1 MTERRPRPP
10 WIGRAILRLRRLG
23 DRRREVEDDLQELFD
38 ARARTKGRPYAAVR
52 YALDA
57 VSLWRWRIGPV
68 AAPEAS
74 GLPPS
79 PRIARWNGVSND
91 VIFAVRMFTRQP
103 AIVLMTV
110 AGLSLAIGI
119 STVIITLANAA
130 ALRTTGIREP
140 ETLFTVEV
148 FSLGRG
154 RFVGGYSPMRGNWAY
169 VDFTRLGAGVPSME
183 LAADSPFTMPVEFRQ
198 SADRSLAEA
207 IPLMPVSGSYF
218 RVLGG
223 RAALGRT
230 VLPEDDAAG
239 ADRVAVVSHTLWKIR
254 FNADPHVV
262 GRTVWLDEVPF
273 TVIGVA
279 ERGFVG
285 AHGSKFQTRPAVW
298 ITFAS
303 QDAMWWARQR
313 AANERAAAE
322 IARLSDRP
330 ALDAIGRMRLDAL
343 RASLASAPD
352 RWNIPV
358 DVAGRLRRGAS
369 PARAQAELT
378 AMASA
383 FAAEGRAADRPP
395 SVHLGPADSPA
406 AEPVLTAIIAAV
418 VAVLL
423 TLGCANVAN
432 LLLANASGRQR
443 EIGTR
448 LALGASRWRVVRQL
462 LTESVLLGL
471 CAGVAGL
478 VLARWLAP
486 FAARALGLP
495 ALIDLSPDFSVYVM
509 TALLTL
515 ASGIIAGLAP
525 ARYGW
530 RGNLLAALQ
539 SDRSGLLAF
548 AAPTRLRSVLVA
560 GQAAACV
567 VLLVLAALLTR
578 SAVEAARFDTG
589 VAIDRLVNVSP
600 SLGRGYDAARKEMY
614 FAAAL
619 DRIQQLPGV
628 ANAALAA
635 VPPFNTFHASETI
648 AGSMV
653 NPGPARVQRNQ
664 VSANYF
670 DALGIRVI
678 QGRTFSVEE
687 VRSQLPVA
695 VISANLAHQFWGE
708 ESPIGSTLDRVWGA
722 SVQPDEGRGHLR
734 RPAGT
739 RIVGVV
745 ADTMTQIDDHG
756 VPTIYLPLD
765 VAGMVV
771 HIVVASRG
779 DLKSLSAEIRREV
792 LAIDPDQTPF
802 IALPGDRLRKRL
814 QAARAL
820 ADATS
825 VIGATALALAV
836 IGLFGVTAFVV
847 GQRRREISI
856 RMALG
861 ASGRNVVLMLVRD
874 SLRPVAIGLCF
885 GLVIAFIGGQL
896 MTNVLLGVSGHD
908 PLAIVSAVA
917 MLAGTATLAALVPA
931 RRAARIDPAGM
942 LKQE

>member
-1 MTERRPRPP
+1 
-10 WIGRAILRLRRLG
+10 
-23 DRRREVEDDLQELFD
+23 LFD
-38 ARARTKGRPYAAVR
+38 ARACRKGRRYAAFR
-52 YALDA
+52 YTLDA
-57 VSLWRWRIGPV
+57 LSLWRWGIGPC
-68 AAPEAS
+68 AAREAF
-74 GLPPS
+74 GLPVS
-79 PRIARWNGVSND
+79 PRMARWNGVGRD
-91 VIFAVRMFTRQP
+91 VIFAVRMFARQP

-130 ALRTTGIREP
+130 ALRSTGIREA
-140 ETLFTVEV
+140 ETLYSVEV
-148 FSLGRG
+148 SNLGRG
-154 RFVGGYSPMRGNWAY
+154 RLVGGYSPMRGNWAY
-169 VDFTRLGAGVPSME
+169 LDFARLGAGAPSME

-198 SADRSLAEA
+198 IADRSLAEA
-207 IPLMPVSGSYF
+207 IPLMPVSGNYF
-218 RVLGG
+218 RVVGG

-230 VLPEDDAAG
+230 LAPEDDAAG
-239 ADRVAVVSHTLWKIR
+239 ADRLAVMSHTLWKIR
-254 FNADPHVV
+254 FHADPEVV
-262 GRTVWLDEVPF
+262 GRNVWLDDVPF

-279 ERGFVG
+279 EPGFIG
-285 AHGSKFQTRPAVW
+285 AHGSKFQTRPAIW

-303 QDAMWWARQR
+303 EQAMWVQRQR
-313 AANERAAAE
+313 AANQRAAAE
-322 IARLSDRP
+322 ILRLSSQAPLND
-330 ALDAIGRMRLDAL
+330 IGRMRLDAL

-358 DVAGRLRRGAS
+358 DVAGRLRPGAS

-378 AMASA
+378 AMARA
-383 FAAEGRAADRPP
+383 FAAEGRAGDRPP
-395 SVHLGPADSPA
+395 SVHLGPADLPA
-406 AEPVLTAIIAAV
+406 AEPVMTAIIAAV

-423 TLGCANVAN
+423 ALGCANVAN
-432 LLLANASGRQR
+432 LLLASAAGRRR

-448 LALGASRWRVVRQL
+448 LALGASRGRLVRQL
-462 LTESVLLGL
+462 LTESILLGL

-478 VLARWLAP
+478 VFAGWLAP

-495 ALIDLSPDFSVYVM
+495 ALIDLSRDFTVYLM

-530 RGNLLAALQ
+530 RGNLLTALQ
-539 SDRSGLLAF
+539 NDRSGSLASCS
-548 AAPTRLRSVLVA
+548 PTRLRSVLVA

-578 SAVEAARFDTG
+578 SAVEAATFDTG
-589 VAIDRLVNVSP
+589 VSIDRLINVSP
-600 SLGRGYDAARKEMY
+600 GLGRGYDAARKSMY

-628 ANAALAA
+628 TDAALAA
-635 VPPFNTFHASETI
+635 VPPFHTFHATEPVT
-648 AGSMV
+648 GSMV
-653 NPGPARVQRNQ
+653 NAGPARVQRNE

-670 DALGIRVI
+670 ETLGIRVI
-678 QGRTFSVEE
+678 EGRTFSAEE
-687 VRSQLPVA
+687 IDAQLPVA
-695 VISANLAHQFWGE
+695 VISANLARQFWGDA
-708 ESPIGSTLDRVWGA
+708 SPIGSTLDRVWGG
-722 SVQPDEGRGHLR
+722 PDDSDRRRGLLR
-734 RPAGT
+734 RPAGA

-745 ADTMTQIDDHG
+745 TDTMTQIDDHG

-765 VAGMVV
+765 VANIVV
-771 HIVVASRG
+771 HIVVATPG
-779 DLKSLSAEIRREV
+779 DPKSLSAQIRREV
-792 LAIDPDQTPF
+792 LAIDPDQTPR
-802 IALPGDRLRKRL
+802 IALPGDRLREDL
-814 QAARAL
+814 QAARSL

-825 VIGATALALAV
+825 AIGASALALAV
-836 IGLFGVTAFVV
+836 IGLFGVTAFIV

-861 ASGRNVVLMLVRD
+861 ATGRNVVLMLVRD

-896 MTNVLLGVSGHD
+896 MKNMLLGISGHD

-917 MLAGTATLAALVPA
+917 ILAGTAMLAALVPA

-942 LKQE
+942 LKQD

>member
-1 MTERRPRPP
+1 VTESRPRPP
-10 WIGRAILRLRRLG
+10 WAGRAILRIRRLG
-23 DRRREVEDDLQELFD
+23 HRRREVEDDLQELFD
-38 ARARTKGRPYAAVR
+38 ARVRTKGRRHAAVR
-52 YALDA
+52 YLLDA
-57 VSLWRWRIGPV
+57 VSLWRWKIGPPG
-68 AAPEAS
+68 APEVVDIPA
-74 GLPPS
+74 S
-79 PRIARWNGVSND
+79 PRAARWNGFSRD

-103 AIVLMTV
+103 AIVVMTV

-119 STVIITLANAA
+119 STVILTLANAA
-130 ALRTTGIREP
+130 NLRTTGIREP
-140 ETLFTVEV
+140 ETLSSIEV
-148 FSLGRG
+148 SNLGRG
-154 RFVGGYSPMRGNWAY
+154 RLVGGYSPIRGNWAY
-169 VDFTRLGAGVPSME
+169 IDFARLEAGVPSME

-207 IPLMPVSGSYF
+207 IPLMPVSGNYF
-218 RVLGG
+218 TVLGG
-223 RAALGRT
+223 RATLGRT

-239 ADRVAVVSHTLWKIR
+239 ADRLAVVSHTLWKIR
-254 FNADPHVV
+254 FNADPNVV

-285 AHGSKFQTRPAVW
+285 AHGSKFQTRPAIW

-303 QDAMWWARQR
+303 QDAVWRARQR
-313 AANERAAAE
+313 AANDRAAAE

-358 DVAGRLRRGAS
+358 DVVGRLRGGAS
-369 PARAQAELT
+369 PARAEAELT
-378 AMASA
+378 TMARA

-395 SVHLGPADSPA
+395 TVHLGPAESPA

-423 TLGCANVAN
+423 TLACANVAN
-432 LLLANASGRQR
+432 LLLANASGRRR

-448 LALGASRWRVVRQL
+448 LALGASRGRVVRQL

-471 CAGVAGL
+471 CAGAAGL

-495 ALIDLSPDFSVYVM
+495 ALIDLSPDFSVYLM

-539 SDRSGLLAF
+539 CDRSGSAALP
-548 AAPTRLRSVLVA
+548 APTRLRSVLVA
-560 GQAAACV
+560 GQAAACM

-589 VAIDRLVNVSP
+589 VSIDRLINVSP

-614 FAAAL
+614 FAAVL

-635 VPPFNTFHASETI
+635 VPPFHTFHASETI

-653 NPGPARVQRNQ
+653 NPGPESVQRNQ

-670 DALGIRVI
+670 NALGIRVI
-678 QGRTFSVEE
+678 QGRAFSAEE

-722 SVQPDEGRGHLR
+722 SGQREGRGHLR

-765 VAGMVV
+765 IAGMVV

-779 DLKSLSAEIRREV
+779 DLRSLSAEIRREV
-792 LAIDPDQTPF
+792 LAIDSDQTPF

-825 VIGATALALAV
+825 AIGASALALAV
-836 IGLFGVTAFVV
+836 IGLFGVTAFIV

-885 GLVIAFIGGQL
+885 GLAIAFIGGQL
-896 MTNVLLGVSGHD
+896 MKKMLLGISGHD
-908 PLAIVSAVA
+908 PLAIASAVA
-917 MLAGTATLAALVPA
+917 MLAATATLAAFVPA
-931 RRAARIDPAGM
+931 RRAARVDPAEM
-942 LKQE
+942 LKQD